1 MIINIIDILILLF
14 TQSIGVSH
22 TGSTR
27 STMNTGN
34 TSVGDPD
41 KSDYY
46 YYRYNNFIV
55 YSIGVICSRSTTVD
69 PDKGG

>member
-1 MIINIIDILILLF
+1 MILIKVIIIIIDILILLF
-14 TQSIGVSH
+14 TQSIGISH

-41 KSDYY
+41 KSDY
-46 YYRYNNFIV
+46 
-55 YSIGVICSRSTTVD
+55 
-69 PDKGG
+69 

>member
-1 MIINIIDILILLF
+1 MILIKVIINIIDILILSF

-22 TGSTR
+22 TGSTRSTR

-41 KSDYY
+41 KSDY
-46 YYRYNNFIV
+46 
-55 YSIGVICSRSTTVD
+55 
-69 PDKGG
+69 